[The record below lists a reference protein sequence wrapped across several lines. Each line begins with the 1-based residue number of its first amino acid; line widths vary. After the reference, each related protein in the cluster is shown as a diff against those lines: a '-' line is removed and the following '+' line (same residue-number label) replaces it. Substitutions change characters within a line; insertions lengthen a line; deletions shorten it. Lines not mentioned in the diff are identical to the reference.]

1 MPPKFYKKRNYS
13 KSSTP
18 KTEHINYNATFLI
31 IVESPSKCK
40 KIEGFLGSDYCCI
53 ASKGHIRTID
63 GLKSIDT
70 KASFEPTFS
79 IIDEKKSHV
88 EFMREVIGRFSNSNI
103 ILASDDDREGEA
115 IAWHICKVFD
125 LPIETTPRII
135 FHEITE
141 TAIKKAVQNPT
152 RINMNLVL
160 AQHARQV
167 LDIIVGYKISPF
179 LWKYL
184 YNDKSNSLSAGRC
197 QTPAL
202 RLVYDNE
209 KEQKVFEN
217 KYKTIGRFFSKNTQF
232 ELNHEFDETD
242 QVLEFLEKSKG
253 FDYTL
258 SIGSPKESKRAPP
271 KPFTTS
277 RLLQSASNILRIS
290 PKETMSLCQQLYQ
303 DGHITYMRTESSK
316 YSAIFLEQA
325 KKYILN
331 QYTKAEYVGD
341 LGVLENKDL
350 NNPHE
355 AIRVTHIS
363 MYSLQT
369 ENNRLASMYKLI
381 WKNSI
386 ESCMSE
392 AVYQCTTVKITAPLE
407 KWYSS
412 VIEIPVF
419 LGWKIIEEKSD
430 MTQLHS
436 AASSQILHFKSIEK
450 SLSPFAHNTIESTF
464 VGRNKHQRYS
474 EATLINKLEELG
486 IGRPSTFAT
495 IIETIQDRGYVLRK
509 DVDGIKTLC
518 KDFELIGNVLKI
530 TEKEKT
536 FGSEKNKLVL
546 QNVGLLTIEFL
557 IQHFENM
564 FSYTYTKSM
573 EDELDKVSDGLEW
586 STVCKQCYEEIKG
599 LSKSMTKLEKQVYKL
614 DQDND
619 FIFEKYGPV
628 IRRKQEGG
636 TFEYIP
642 VKKTININLEVLKS
656 GGYSIEELIEI
667 KNPILGDYEGTPV
680 YLKTGKYG
688 HYAEYGEQRE
698 SIKSI
703 NKPLDQI
710 MLDDIIPL
718 LQKDE
723 KQDKNILRKINDELS
738 VRRGKFGN
746 YVFYKTEKMK
756 KPEFFNI
763 KKFPECPITCDL
775 DVFIEWLNE
784 KYINKPINKTK

>member
-1 MPPKFYKKRNYS
+1 MPPKFYKKRSYA

-18 KTEHINYNATFLI
+18 KTEYINYTATFLI

-70 KASFEPTFS
+70 KNGSFEPTFS
-79 IIDEKKSHV
+79 IIEEKKSHV

-115 IAWHICKVFD
+115 IAWHICKVFG
-125 LPIETTPRII
+125 LCHETTPRII

-141 TAIKKAVQNPT
+141 TAINHAVQNPM

-209 KEQKVFEN
+209 MEKKVFEN
-217 KYKTIGRFFSKNTQF
+217 KYKTMGKFFSKNTQF
-232 ELNHEFDETD
+232 ELNDEFDETD
-242 QVLEFLEKSKG
+242 QVLEFLEKSKD
-253 FDYTL
+253 FNYTL
-258 SIGSPKESKRAPP
+258 SVGSPKESKRAPP

-277 RLLQSASNILRIS
+277 RLLQTASNVLRIS

-303 DGHITYMRTESSK
+303 DGYITYMRTESSK
-316 YSAIFLEQA
+316 YSAVFLEQS

-331 QYTKAEYVGD
+331 QYTKTEYVGD
-341 LGVLENKDL
+341 LAVLENKDL

-355 AIRVTHIS
+355 AIRITHIS
-363 MYSLQT
+363 TTSINT
-369 ENNRLASMYKLI
+369 DNGRLASMYKLI

-392 AVYQCTTVKITAPLE
+392 AVYNCTTIKITAPLE

-412 VIEIPVF
+412 VIEMPVF
-419 LGWKIIEEKSD
+419 MGWKIIEEKSD
-430 MTQLHS
+430 ITQLQS
-436 AASSQILHFKSIEK
+436 SASSQILYFKSIESSFK
-450 SLSPFAHNTIESTF
+450 SFLHNTIESSF
-464 VGRNKHQRYS
+464 VGRNKHQRYN

-536 FGSEKNKLVL
+536 FGNEKNKLVI

-599 LSKSMTKLEKQVYKL
+599 LSKSISNLEKQVYKL
-614 DQDND
+614 DEEND

-628 IRRKQEGG
+628 IRRKKEGG

-642 VKKTININLEVLKS
+642 VNKTININLEILKT
-656 GGYSIEELIEI
+656 GGYSLEELIEI
-667 KNPILGDYEGTPV
+667 KNPTLGEYEGTTV
-680 YLKTGKYG
+680 YLKTGKFG
-688 HYAEYGEQRE
+688 HYVECGEQRE

-710 MLDDIIPL
+710 NLNDIIPL
-718 LQKDE
+718 FSKEE
-723 KQDKNILRKINDELS
+723 KQDKNILRKINDEMS

-763 KKFPECPITCDL
+763 KKFPECPITCDS
-775 DVFIEWLNE
+775 DIFIEWLN
-784 KYINKPINKTK
+784 KNYITKTK

>member
-1 MPPKFYKKRNYS
+1 MPPKFYKKRTYA

-79 IIDEKKSHV
+79 IIDEKKQHV

-115 IAWHICKVFD
+115 IAWHICKVFG
-125 LPIETTPRII
+125 LSVETTPRII

-141 TAIKKAVQNPT
+141 TAINHAVQNPT

-209 KEQKVFEN
+209 MEKKVFEN
-217 KYKTIGRFFSKNTQF
+217 KYKTVGRFFSKNTQF
-232 ELNHEFDETD
+232 ELNDEFDETD
-242 QVLEFLEKSKG
+242 QVLEFLEKSKS
-253 FDYTL
+253 FNYTL
-258 SIGSPKESKRAPP
+258 SVGSPKESKRAPP

-277 RLLQSASNILRIS
+277 RLLQTSSNILRIS

-303 DGHITYMRTESSK
+303 DGHITYMRTESGK
-316 YSAIFLEQA
+316 YSAVFLEQC

-386 ESCMSE
+386 ETCMSE
-392 AVYQCTTVKITAPLE
+392 AVYNCTTVKITAPLE
-407 KWYSS
+407 KWYFS

-430 MTQLHS
+430 ITQLQS

-450 SLSPFAHNTIESTF
+450 STNPFTHNTIESTF

-495 IIETIQDRGYVLRK
+495 IIETIQERGYVLRK

-530 TEKEKT
+530 TEKEKI
-536 FGSEKNKLVL
+536 FGNEKNKLVI

-614 DQDND
+614 DEEND

-628 IRRKQEGG
+628 IRRKQYDGN
-636 TFEYIP
+636 FEYIP

-667 KNPILGDYEGTPV
+667 KNPILGEYKGTPV
-680 YLKTGKYG
+680 FLKTGKYG
-688 HYAEYGEQRE
+688 DYVEYGEQQE
-698 SIKSI
+698 STKSI

-710 MLDDIIPL
+710 VLNDIIPL

-723 KQDKNILRKINDELS
+723 KQDKNILRKINDDLS

-763 KKFPECPITCDL
+763 KKFPECPITCDS
-775 DVFIEWLNE
+775 DVFIEWLN
-784 KYINKPINKTK
+784 KNYITKTK